1 MLDIATAEELDI
13 FTNNPEVEINNTA
26 PKARGADNL
35 MMRWKMFKPL
45 KGKTSPLQMMRV
57 QSP

>member
-35 MMRWKMFKPL
+35 MMR
-45 KGKTSPLQMMRV
+45 
-57 QSP
+57 